1 MVKPKHTAKLNL
13 TAGRVSSLTCP
24 SGESEVYLWDS
35 SQPGLGLRVRS
46 SGSRSYIF
54 QRRLE
59 RQNIKITIGSPDSW
73 DIDQARAEASRLSR
87 LIDKGID
94 PREQARE
101 EVAAKARASSEAI
114 LAAEASAREHTRT
127 SITLGHAWD
136 AYLQASWP
144 HWGERHKKNHLWAM
158 QAPGQ
163 PYKRGDGVTIAGPL
177 YILHN
182 KPLASL
188 TSKQLEKLL
197 TNEVAKRPTSM
208 AQAYR
213 ILRAFLTWCEE
224 QPKYKGLAK
233 PAYILNKEVKRMVPA
248 SKARKVSLQKEQL
261 ALWFDA
267 VKKIN
272 DQSQSA
278 YLQFLLLTGA
288 RSNEAKTLRWKDVD
302 FQWRTVN
309 IHDKVEG
316 ERTIPL
322 TPYIAQILNALPR
335 RNEWV
340 FSSARPSTT
349 GHINEA
355 NHALTRAI
363 QLVSLPHI
371 APHDLR
377 RSFGTLSEWVECPV
391 GVVAQI
397 QGHAPSALAE
407 KHYRVRPI
415 DLLRMWHT
423 KIEGWILEQ
432 ADIAQPSENEK
443 LGIREAIRK

>member
-1 MVKPKHTAKLNL
+1 MVKPKHTAKVNL
-13 TAGRVSSLTCP
+13 TAGRISSLTCP

-35 SQPGLGLRVRS
+35 GQPGLGLRVRS

-94 PREQARE
+94 PREHARE
-101 EVAAKARASSEAI
+101 EVAAKAKASSEAR
-114 LAAEASAREHTRT
+114 LAAQASEREHTRT
-127 SITLGHAWD
+127 TITLGHAWD
-136 AYLQASWP
+136 DYLQASWP

-158 QAPGQ
+158 QTPGL
-163 PYKRGDGVTIAGPL
+163 PYKRGTGKTIAGPL
-177 YILHN
+177 YVLYN
-182 KPLASL
+182 KPLAGL

-197 TNEVAKRPTSM
+197 ANEIAKRPTAM

-213 ILRAFLTWCEE
+213 ILRAFLIWCAE
-224 QPKYKGLAK
+224 QPRFKGLA
-233 PAYILNKEVKRMVPA
+233 PPTEVLTRTVKRMVPE
-248 SKARKVSLQKEQL
+248 SKARKISLQKEQL
-261 ALWFDA
+261 GLWFEA
-267 VKKIN
+267 IKKI
-272 DQSQSA
+272 DDPSQAA
-278 YLQFLLLTGA
+278 YLQFLLLAGA
-288 RSNEAKTLRWKDVD
+288 RSTEAKTLRWIDVD
-302 FQWRTVN
+302 FTWHTIN
-309 IHDKVEG
+309 IGDKVEG

-322 TPYIAQILNALPR
+322 TPYLAQTLNALPR

-340 FSSARPSTT
+340 FSSARLSTT

-355 NHALTRAI
+355 NHALTRAM
-363 QLVSLPHI
+363 QLAGLPHI

-377 RSFGTLSEWVECPV
+377 RSFGTLAEWLDCPL

-397 QGHAPSALAE
+397 QGHKPSALAE
-407 KHYRVRPI
+407 KHYRVRSI
-415 DLLRMWHT
+415 DFLRMWHT

-432 ADIAQPSENEK
+432 AGLPCQLNPI
-443 LGIREAIRK
+443 L